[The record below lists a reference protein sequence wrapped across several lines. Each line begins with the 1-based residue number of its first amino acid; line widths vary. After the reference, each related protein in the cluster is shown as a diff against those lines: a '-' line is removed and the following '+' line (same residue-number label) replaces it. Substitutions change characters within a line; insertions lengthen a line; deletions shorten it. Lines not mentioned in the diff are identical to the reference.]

1 MGHCERYC
9 RELGDG
15 PRTVL
20 DYRSPSHI
28 SSSQSSPKVKPTHCS
43 KFSIWAHLYVSN
55 FYFPSHRTWSYR
67 GEPHWVDMH
76 ASTTSLRHSAYKTIW
91 LLGIYL
97 IYAQTGVII
106 LFYWA
111 FGLHNSY
118 KTISNN
124 TVFHLS
130 SGSMQ
135 IFPLL
140 LLLFSSVSNLN
151 NTQYT
156 DKLYR
161 GYFDSTV
168 PSTNSLLGI

>member
-1 MGHCERYC
+1 MGQGPFLIIALPHIFQVANHRQRSSLHIALSSLY
-9 RELGDG
+9 ELTFMFLIFTFQVTEPDH
-15 PRTVL
+15 T
-20 DYRSPSHI
+20 
-28 SSSQSSPKVKPTHCS
+28 
-43 KFSIWAHLYVSN
+43 
-55 FYFPSHRTWSYR
+55 
-67 GEPHWVDMH
+67 GENLTELH

-97 IYAQTGVII
+97 LYAQTGVII

-161 GYFDSTV
+161 GYFDPTV